1 MNVYDQLSNPGL
13 IERIT
18 RRFYHLVTADA
29 DLAPHYQ
36 EVNLEDLVFRRTT
49 FMRAALGGPAHGAAH
64 LSTAERAEQCLDPAL
79 GDLRRALILQALHDS
94 GAPEV
99 LREAWLKI
107 EDRQRQRSPRGSG
120 GSAHPS

>member
-29 DLAPHYQ
+29 DLAPHY
-36 EVNLEDLVFRRTT
+36 EGVNLEDLVFRRTT
-49 FMRAALGGPAHGAAH
+49 FMRAALGGPVHGAAH
-64 LSTAERAEQCLDPAL
+64 LSTAEQAEQSLDPAL
-79 GDLRRALILQALHDS
+79 GDLRRSLVLQPLHDS

-99 LREAWLKI
+99 LRKAWLKI
-107 EDRQRQRSPRGSG
+107 EDQQRPRSP
-120 GSAHPS
+120 